1 LSGFDWAGLLPG
13 DLSLWLALVLVALS
27 AVTSFIS
34 AAFGLGGGMVL
45 LAVIAT
51 ILPAAAL
58 VPVHGVVQVG
68 SNISRAAVM
77 ARHIHLPVLLPM
89 TLGGSAGAIIGG
101 LIAVRLPDWLLFA
114 AVGTF
119 VLWSAWSK
127 GSVGLGRA
135 TLVLG
140 GAVSGF
146 LTMFI
151 GGTGPF
157 VAAVIKTL
165 NLDRMSHVGTQAA
178 CMVFQHGLKI
188 AVFGVLG
195 FNYLPYLPLVAAMI
209 VTGFLGTLVGRRV
222 LHGMGDNRFRIALT
236 ILLTFLGLRLFW
248 MAGTILLGGG

>member
-1 LSGFDWAGLLPG
+1 MIPADLAALLPG
-13 DLSLWLALVLVALS
+13 DLSPWIALGLLGLS

-45 LAVIAT
+45 LAVMAT

-58 VPVHGVVQVG
+58 VPVHGVVQIG

-77 ARHIHLPVLLPM
+77 AHYIHLPVLLPM
-89 TLGGSAGAIIGG
+89 TLGGLIGAMIGG
-101 LIAVRLPDWLLFA
+101 LIAVRLPDWLLFL

-127 GSVGLGRA
+127 GSLGLGRA
-135 TLVLG
+135 TLFLG
-140 GAVSGF
+140 GGVSGF

-165 NLDRMSHVGTQAA
+165 NLDRMAHVGTQAG

-195 FNYLPYLPLVAAMI
+195 FNYAPYLPLVGGMI
-209 VTGFLGTLVGRRV
+209 VTGFLGTLVGRKV
-222 LHGMGDNRFRIALT
+222 LHGMGDSRFRFALT
-236 ILLTFLGLRLFW
+236 ILLTILGLRLFW
-248 MAGTILLGGG
+248 MAGAILMPGG